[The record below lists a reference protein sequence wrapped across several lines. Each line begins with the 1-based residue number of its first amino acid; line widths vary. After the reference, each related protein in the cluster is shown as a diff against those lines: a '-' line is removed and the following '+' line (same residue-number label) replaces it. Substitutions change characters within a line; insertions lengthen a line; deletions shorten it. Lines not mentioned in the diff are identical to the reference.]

1 MSNLAIAVMSDPTKT
16 REIEPVKVAVVGV
29 TGYAGFELAKLLLR
43 HPHVEKATFYL
54 RESNANVRCLT
65 ELFPQLRG
73 WGDAPCRA
81 LSVEAVA
88 TSDAEVVFLSTP
100 HEASLELVPALLAAN
115 PKLRIID
122 LSGAFRFREPE
133 TFAKWYKLPA
143 PNAEILGEA
152 VYGLPELY
160 ADALLK
166 ARVVGNPGCYPTSVI
181 LGLLPLIESKWID
194 MSRGIVCDCK
204 SGVTGAGKEPKREMQ
219 FAEVNENF
227 RAYGLFTHR
236 HTPEVSDH
244 LGLAAEDFVFTTHL
258 LPVDRG
264 ILSTLYVRL
273 KPKRN
278 AAEIESLYRQ
288 FYAGRPMVRV
298 MPSGTLPELQFVT
311 HTNFCDI
318 GFALD
323 ATGERLVVVSC
334 LDNLGKGAAGQA
346 VQNLN
351 GMRGYPET
359 AGLI

>member
-1 MSNLAIAVMSDPTKT
+1 MNDPS
-16 REIEPVKVAVVGV
+16 RVAVVGA
-29 TGYAGFELAKLLLR
+29 TGYAGFELARLLLR
-43 HPHVEKATFYL
+43 HPHTEKPTFFL
-54 RESNANVRCLT
+54 RGDNARVRCLT

-73 WGDAPCRA
+73 WGDAPCRP

-88 TSDAEVVFLSTP
+88 QSGAEIVFLSTP
-100 HEASLELVPALLAAN
+100 HEASLELVPELLEAN
-115 PKLRIID
+115 PALRIVD

-143 PNAEILGEA
+143 PDAKILAEA

-160 ADALLK
+160 SDALPK

-181 LGLLPLIESKWID
+181 LGLRPLIEAGWVQKE
-194 MSRGIVCDCK
+194 RGIVCDCK
-204 SGVTGAGKEPKREMQ
+204 SGVTGAGKEPKRETH
-219 FAEVNENF
+219 FVEVNENF
-227 RAYGLFTHR
+227 RAYGLFMHR
-236 HTPEVSDH
+236 HTPEVSEH
-244 LGLAAEDFVFTTHL
+244 LGLASNEFVFTTHL

-264 ILSTLYVRL
+264 ILSTLYVWLQPTR
-273 KPKRN
+273 K
-278 AAEIESLYRQ
+278 AEEVEALFRK
-288 FYAGRPMVRV
+288 FYAGRAMMRILPA
-298 MPSGTLPELQFVT
+298 GTLPELQHVA

-323 ATGERLVVVSC
+323 ASGERLVVVSC

-359 AGLI
+359 AGLL

>member
-1 MSNLAIAVMSDPTKT
+1 MSDKGNIAV
-16 REIEPVKVAVVGV
+16 IGA

-43 HPHVEKATFYL
+43 HPNTGTPTFFL
-54 RESNANVRCLT
+54 RESRADVRCLT

-73 WGDAPCRA
+73 WGEAPCRP

-88 TSDAEVVFLSTP
+88 NSGAEVVFLSTP
-100 HEASLELVPALLAAN
+100 HEASLELVPELLKAN
-115 PKLRIID
+115 PSLRIVD
-122 LSGAFRFREPE
+122 LSGAYRFGDGE

-143 PNAEILGEA
+143 PDADTLAEA

-160 ADALLK
+160 ADKLPG
-166 ARVVGNPGCYPTSVI
+166 ARIVANPGCYPTSVI
-181 LGLLPLIESKWID
+181 LGLKPLVESGWID
-194 MSRGIVCDCK
+194 MARGIICDCK
-204 SGVTGAGKEPKREMQ
+204 SGVTGAGKEPKRETQ
-219 FAEVNENF
+219 FVEVNENF
-227 RAYGLFTHR
+227 RAYNLFRHR
-236 HTPEVSDH
+236 HTPEVADH
-244 LGLAAEDFVFTTHL
+244 LGLKLTEFVFTTHL

-264 ILSTLYVRL
+264 ILSTLYVSL
-273 KPKRN
+273 KPARQ
-278 AAEIESLYRQ
+278 ADEIEALYRQ
-288 FYAGRPMVRV
+288 FYAGSPMVRV
-298 MPSGTLPELQFVT
+298 LASGNLPELQHVA

-323 ATGERLVVVSC
+323 PSGERLIVVAC